1 MLMRKRTERNCQ
13 YDNKPKVET
22 EQMEIDLHKNK
33 EHAIKRLKNENRREI
48 KLRDKLNEAFDCKDQ

>member
-1 MLMRKRTERNCQ
+1 
-13 YDNKPKVET
+13 
-22 EQMEIDLHKNK
+22 MEIDRHKNK